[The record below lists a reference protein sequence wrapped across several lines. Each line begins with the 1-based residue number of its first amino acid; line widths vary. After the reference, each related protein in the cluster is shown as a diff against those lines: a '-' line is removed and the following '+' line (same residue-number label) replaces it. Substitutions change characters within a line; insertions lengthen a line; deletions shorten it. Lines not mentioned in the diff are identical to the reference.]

1 MGFLTK
7 MLLCVPVLGTLIIV
21 PWSADPVS
29 ADEKKQPEPLMK
41 TTHVYKTV
49 GDVKISADVYQPAA
63 SKTPRPVVVWIH
75 GGALIVGSRS
85 QVPKQVLE
93 LCTQEG
99 FVFVSLDYRLAP
111 EVKLPEIAADVQDA
125 FRWLHKEGSKL
136 FQADTSRVVV
146 VGGSA
151 GGFLTE
157 LVGATVDPRPAALV
171 AFWGYGDIDG
181 PWATSASEHYR
192 TKTPL
197 VDAAQARAAV
207 NKGVLTNTDNPAV
220 AQARGLF
227 YRHLRQT
234 GEWSLEVTG
243 IDAKKQPGAL
253 DKFCPVKL
261 ITGSYPPLLMVHGTA
276 DTDVPYSCSVDMD
289 RELTKHLVPHELI
302 TVPNAEH
309 GLRDGDPKLV
319 AEANARALD
328 FIRQHATQARP

>member
-1 MGFLTK
+1 MHSPTRI
-7 MLLCVPVLGTLIIV
+7 LLMAVAGSACMALGMV
-21 PWSADPVS
+21 ESAP
-29 ADEKKQPEPLMK
+29 ADEKQPPEPLMK
-41 TTHVYKTV
+41 ATHVYKTV
-49 GDVKISADVYQPAA
+49 GEVKISADVYRPADA
-63 SKTPRPVVVWIH
+63 KEPRPVVVWIH

-85 QVPKQVLE
+85 QVPKNVLE
-93 LCTQEG
+93 LCTQER
-99 FVFVSLDYRLAP
+99 FILVSLDYRLAP

-125 FRWLHKEGSKL
+125 FRWLHKEGPKL
-136 FQADTSRVVV
+136 FQADTRRVVV

-157 LVGATVDPRPAALV
+157 LVGATVEPRPAALV

-197 VDAAQARAAV
+197 VDPAQARAAI
-207 NKGVLTNTDNPAV
+207 NKGVLTNTDDPA
-220 AQARGLF
+220 AGQSRGLF

-234 GEWSLEVTG
+234 GNWSQEVTG
-243 IDAKKQPGAL
+243 VDAKKQPGAL

-261 ITGSYPPLLMVHGTA
+261 ITSSYPPLLMVHGTV

-289 RELTKHLVPHELI
+289 RELTRHKVPHELI

-309 GLRDGDPKLV
+309 GLRDGDPKQV
-319 AEANARALD
+319 ADAYARALE
-328 FIRQHATQARP
+328 FIRQHANRAER